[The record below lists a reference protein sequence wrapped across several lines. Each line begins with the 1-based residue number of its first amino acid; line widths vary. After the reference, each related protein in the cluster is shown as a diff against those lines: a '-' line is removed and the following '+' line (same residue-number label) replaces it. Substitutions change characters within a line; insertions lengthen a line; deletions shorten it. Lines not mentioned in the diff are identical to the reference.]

1 MPTARPLEP
10 PSELHLRVG
19 EESRFRIGGTGS
31 VGYQWTWTVGG
42 DAETISVAIQPA
54 SGPPPVPPSGMLQ
67 SGSVDHVVVVRGLHA
82 GVANLSLVLARPV
95 PSSHD
100 PLDSFTVVV
109 TVE

>member
-10 PSELHLRVG
+10 PSELHLHVG
-19 EESRFRIGGTGS
+19 KESRFRIGGAGS

-42 DAETISVAIQPA
+42 DADAISVAIQPA
-54 SGPPPVPPSGMLQ
+54 SGPPPIPPSGMLQ

-95 PSSHD
+95 ASSHG
-100 PLDSFTVVV
+100 PLASFTVVV
-109 TVE
+109 TVK